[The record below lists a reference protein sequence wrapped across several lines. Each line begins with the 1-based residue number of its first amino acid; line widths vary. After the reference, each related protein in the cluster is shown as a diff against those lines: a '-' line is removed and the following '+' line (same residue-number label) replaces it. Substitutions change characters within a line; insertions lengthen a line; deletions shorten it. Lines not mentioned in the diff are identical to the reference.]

1 MEPDKPRCP
10 VSHFEFEEFRML
22 QFINSIR
29 IYRGNNDVENDTS
42 SLFTFE
48 EENLPQ
54 TLTEEER
61 NQIIPLFYRASKPNF
76 TFKDISKK
84 LCGKKNWKCN
94 YRDDTNSWR

>member
-48 EENLPQ
+48 EE
-54 TLTEEER
+54 R

-84 LCGKKNWKCN
+84 LCGKKKLEV
-94 YRDDTNSWR
+94 